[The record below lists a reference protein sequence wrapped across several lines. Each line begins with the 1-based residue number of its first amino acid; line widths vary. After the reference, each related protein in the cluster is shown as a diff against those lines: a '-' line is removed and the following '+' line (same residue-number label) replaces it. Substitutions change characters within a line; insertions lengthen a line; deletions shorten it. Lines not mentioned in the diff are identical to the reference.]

1 VEEIKNQHF
10 DVIYGGVLYF
20 KSVKT
25 VLLHGAMR

>member
-1 VEEIKNQHF
+1 VEEIKNKHV
-10 DVIYGGVLYF
+10 DVIYSGVLYF